1 MNDGTCARCLFHVR
15 GTKGE
20 RDSFPGRKMHARCWA
35 RRLSRKVETAS
46 QDRTSR
52 RGLYEG
58 YLFSSDLFLF
68 FLERDLVGAL
78 ELKERTNFN
87 VYSVM
92 MMMMMMALITGKFD
106 ERD

>member
-52 RGLYEG
+52 RGLFIFPLIYF
-58 YLFSSDLFLF
+58 YF

-92 MMMMMMALITGKFD
+92 MMMMMMMALITGKFD

>member
-1 MNDGTCARCLFHVR
+1 MMVRAHVAYSTYVERREKGIVSRIGRCMHVVGRDVYR
-15 GTKGE
+15 GRWKPPLRIE
-20 RDSFPGRKMHARCWA
+20 HRD
-35 RRLSRKVETAS
+35 
-46 QDRTSR
+46 
-52 RGLYEG
+52 EG
-58 YLFSSDLFLF
+58 CTRVIYFSSDLFLF

-78 ELKERTNFN
+78 ELKERTNFD